1 MHSESRAGPMSCVYH
16 PNRENIAFCDHCEA
30 ALCEGCTIRLE
41 DGRNFCHRCML
52 AISLEDVKSETTLRE
67 QEEEDRRVG
76 LQKKWRLTYINAVL
90 AVGLAGI
97 LVLLALRL
105 HWSQNETRPQ
115 IILDISAPVELLAAL
130 QGALVQY
137 SVDHGNSYPDSLYE
151 LIPVYLP
158 DLGDNRTVIRHLEY
172 NLDDKKGYL
181 LRIKADS
188 PLSGEDLLAT
198 ELDIHSVEREK

>member
-1 MHSESRAGPMSCVYH
+1 
-16 PNRENIAFCDHCEA
+16 
-30 ALCEGCTIRLE
+30 
-41 DGRNFCHRCML
+41 ML

-76 LQKKWRLTYINAVL
+76 LQKKWRFTYINAVL
-90 AVGLAGI
+90 AVGLVGI

-105 HWSQNETRPQ
+105 HWSKNETRPQ

-172 NLDDKKGYL
+172 NLDEKKGYL
-181 LRIKADS
+181 LRIKVDS

-198 ELDIHSVEREK
+198 ELDIHPVEREK